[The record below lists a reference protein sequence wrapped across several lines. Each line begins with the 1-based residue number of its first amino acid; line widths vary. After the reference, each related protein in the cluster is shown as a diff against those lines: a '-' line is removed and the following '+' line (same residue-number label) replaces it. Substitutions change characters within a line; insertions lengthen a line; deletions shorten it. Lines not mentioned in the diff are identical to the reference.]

1 VVPVRL
7 PRHPIRLARLD
18 DAAVPDML
26 QQDCREVHGAS
37 VKEKSDVPQAQSHAE
52 KLYQH
57 LSTLE
62 QLRKSAR
69 ADEDINL
76 VHQMN
81 PQVVSRLHIQEQ
93 VKVVSGIDAH
103 M

>member
-1 VVPVRL
+1 MCL
-7 PRHPIRLARLD
+7 KLNHTL
-18 DAAVPDML
+18 
-26 QQDCREVHGAS
+26 
-37 VKEKSDVPQAQSHAE
+37 E
-52 KLYQH
+52 KLHQH